1 MVKSM
6 TGFGRA
12 EAEIHQY
19 GISVELKSVNNRY
32 FDCTVKLPRIYSFLE
47 DTVKKRVQSS
57 ISRGKVDV
65 YISVDDSRAKNIT
78 VSLNKPVAEGYLK
91 ALRDI
96 RDEFELRD
104 DISVSLLT
112 RFSEVFSV
120 EKSQENLDEI
130 TEGIS
135 TVLEMALSQFDEMR
149 IREGE
154 QLLEDIRS
162 RLSAIAQMTSRVEE
176 RSPQTISE
184 YRARLFQRM
193 QDVLASAEIDETRI
207 LTEAALFADKTD
219 ITEEAVRL
227 RSHLNQLE
235 NMLLT
240 GGIVGRKLDF
250 LIQELNREVNTIG
263 SKGNDLFISTMVVD
277 MKAEIE
283 KIREQAQN
291 IE

>member
-1 MVKSM
+1 M
-6 TGFGRA
+6 
-12 EAEIHQY
+12 
-19 GISVELKSVNNRY
+19 
-32 FDCTVKLPRIYSFLE
+32 
-47 DTVKKRVQSS
+47 
-57 ISRGKVDV
+57 
-65 YISVDDSRAKNIT
+65 DDSRAKNIT

-149 IREGE
+149 SREGE

-240 GGIVGRKLDF
+240 GGIVGRN
-250 LIQELNREVNTIG
+250 LI
-263 SKGNDLFISTMVVD
+263 S
-277 MKAEIE
+277 
-283 KIREQAQN
+283 
-291 IE
+291 